1 MIKVYCDSY
10 GRVRLIGTGIK
21 DNEIVRA
28 TGDFFYLSPEDTER
42 FKRIGHANIYEL
54 MFKNDDGDYVIFE
67 LTNATGVASIIEITK
82 DKKEYIKDNGDGLS
96 SALELISDND
106 VPFAN
111 PEPPTHPPADNL
123 EQQSVLTKPRKKL
136 NPIERDAN
144 EGLLLVYE
152 VTKHY
157 NVQYLDELKA
167 INAWNRIVAG
177 EFKSDLIKSIADN
190 KRGIILNSGTA
201 EFGKDAFLRKYNS
214 RFAENNTS
222 SKKTQGA
229 I

>member
-21 DNEIVRA
+21 DNEIVRV

-67 LTNATGVASIIEITK
+67 LTNATGDASIIEITK

-111 PEPPTHPPADNL
+111 LENSIKPTENNAPFVQHGNEPKDPPSLLNL
-123 EQQSVLTKPRKKL
+123 PKKRK
-136 NPIERDAN
+136 NDWAEVIN
-144 EGLLLVYE
+144 EMAS
-152 VTKHY
+152 
-157 NVQYLDELKA
+157 Q
-167 INAWNRIVAG
+167 
-177 EFKSDLIKSIADN
+177 F
-190 KRGIILNSGTA
+190 
-201 EFGKDAFLRKYNS
+201 FGKHGKLPTEAQGWDSLCNTPPVGYEITTGKDKGGEDCLIMAGKAKTLSRSAFNQRW
-214 RFAENNTS
+214 
-222 SKKTQGA
+222 SKRYIKQSPNHQT
-229 I
+229 